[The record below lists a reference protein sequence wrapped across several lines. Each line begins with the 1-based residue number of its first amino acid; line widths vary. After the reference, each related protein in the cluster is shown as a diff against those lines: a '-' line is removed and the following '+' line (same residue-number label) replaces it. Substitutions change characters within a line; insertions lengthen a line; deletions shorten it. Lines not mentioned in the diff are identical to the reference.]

1 MSKSFEF
8 NRVFMIKIKIYNQK
22 AEAVGEMQLSSKVF
36 GVPVNEAL
44 VHQAVVTQMANERQV
59 IAHTKDR
66 SEVRGGGRKPWKQKG
81 TGRAR
86 HGSSRSP
93 IWIGGGV
100 TFGPRNERN
109 FKMRLNKKMKQNA
122 LLMALSD
129 KAATGNLLALDK
141 LEMAEFKTKIFN
153 QIMNAFENLVSRR
166 QTRQPQACPPCLP
179 ARQADRQG
187 SGGQAADGGESAEKT
202 GNKKSKRS
210 YLIIIDK
217 TDDKIKYSANNLPG
231 VEVLNLDNINLVD
244 LLKYKNLVMTKAA
257 VEKLEERYK
266 SRI

>member
-1 MSKSFEF
+1 MS
-8 NRVFMIKIKIYNQK
+8 IKIKVYNQK
-22 AEAVGEMQLSSKVF
+22 AEHVGEMELSSKVF
-36 GVPVNEAL
+36 GVKVNPAL
-44 VHQAVVTQMANERQV
+44 VHQAVITQMANERKV

-100 TFGPRNERN
+100 TFGPRNDRN

-129 KAATGNLLALDK
+129 KAASDSLKIVDK
-141 LEMAEFKTKIFN
+141 LEIPEFKTKIFKG
-153 QIMNAFENLVSRR
+153 II
-166 QTRQPQACPPCLP
+166 
-179 ARQADRQG
+179 
-187 SGGQAADGGESAEKT
+187 EKLE
-202 GNKKSKRS
+202 NKKTKKQKIS
-210 YLIIIDK
+210 LLVMVEGA
-217 TDDKIKYSANNLPG
+217 DDKIKFSARNLTG
-231 VEVLNLDNINLVD
+231 VELSNLDNINLVD
-244 LLKYKNLVMTKAA
+244 LLKYKNLVMTKGA

-266 SRI
+266 